1 MAPPRRYGHPKPN
14 PITNAKTT
22 MKRPAMAAPIH
33 PHATVRSAIVSSITA
48 APAFVRLEVDSS
60 GMRTEEPHKK
70 AAGRQ
75 ERGLAGADS
84 AAKFACT
91 PRPAHHIMLACA
103 GFSDGPEGKRRT
115 DARAFAPG
123 GARRR
128 RRPAAPAP
136 RVGPHDGARARRI
149 FARSRLFHRARQI
162 QDPSLRGLR

>member
-1 MAPPRRYGHPKPN
+1 MRLSRVSPKPVSEK
-14 PITNAKTT
+14 ITVI
-22 MKRPAMAAPIH
+22 RPTNTAAIH
-33 PHATVRSAIVSSITA
+33 PHATIRSAIVSSITA

-60 GMRTEEPHKK
+60 GMRAQEPHKK

-75 ERGLAGADS
+75 ERDLAGADS
-84 AAKFACT
+84 AAKFACA

-103 GFSDGPEGKRRT
+103 GFSDGPQGKRRT

-136 RVGPHDGARARRI
+136 RVGPHDG
-149 FARSRLFHRARQI
+149 
-162 QDPSLRGLR
+162 